1 MANNK
6 LVDINGL
13 SRYHE
18 NLKTILDAKQG
29 TISDLEDIR
38 SGAAKGATALQE
50 VPAEYVTETELAGM
64 NYATVSQ
71 VNEKQDIISDLETIR
86 SGAAKGATALQSVPA
101 EYVTDTELASKGY
114 ATVSQVNEKQ
124 DIITDL
130 ETIRSGAAKGATA
143 LQEVPA
149 EYVTETELAGMN
161 YATTTYVNDK
171 VAALVNGAPET
182 LDTLDELAAALKDNA
197 DIVNVLTDSI
207 GKKQDTITDLET
219 IRSGAA
225 KGATALQEVP
235 AEYVTETELAGMNYA
250 TVSQV
255 NEKQDIITDLETI
268 RSGAAKGATALQSV
282 PAEYVTETELT
293 GKGYLTANDLAFAT
307 DSDID
312 GLFS

>member
-18 NLKTILDAKQG
+18 NLKTILDTKQG
-29 TISDLEDIR
+29 TISDIEEIR
-38 SGAAKGATALQE
+38 SRAALGATALQS

-71 VNEKQDIISDLETIR
+71 VNEKQDIINDLETIR
-86 SGAAKGATALQSVPA
+86 TGAALGATALQSVPA
-101 EYVTDTELASKGY
+101 EYITDTELASKGY

-130 ETIRSGAAKGATA
+130 ETIREGAALGVTA

-149 EYVTETELAGMN
+149 EYVTETELTGKG

-207 GKKQDTITDLET
+207 GRKQDTITDLET
-219 IRSGAA
+219 IREGAA
-225 KGATALQEVP
+225 LGVTALQE
-235 AEYVTETELAGMNYA
+235 
-250 TVSQV
+250 
-255 NEKQDIITDLETI
+255 
-268 RSGAAKGATALQSV
+268 V

-307 DSDID
+307 DGDID